1 MTAWQSS
8 ERLKPELENSPFSK
22 PDSNESQSTRGISP
36 KEMEPTN
43 GDGHER
49 TLLER
54 TNTRDSSESR
64 IRVCQPVPRRRN
76 VCASNM
82 QTAGTLFDGFR
93 SVSFSSQSSSDLS
106 GTESENLSSS
116 LSGRNRSVNFSPKV
130 EIVNSDPSARTEIPE
145 LTLRASF
152 SSRSL
157 DHLLEG
163 DHVFGHYR
171 AILAG
176 YPGWCPMETDYTVS
190 VLVQLNFMGVI
201 LSFFDLKITFTSYF
215 KGTGH
220 DIFV

>member
-1 MTAWQSS
+1 
-8 ERLKPELENSPFSK
+8 
-22 PDSNESQSTRGISP
+22 
-36 KEMEPTN
+36 
-43 GDGHER
+43 
-49 TLLER
+49 
-54 TNTRDSSESR
+54 
-64 IRVCQPVPRRRN
+64 
-76 VCASNM
+76 M
-82 QTAGTLFDGFR
+82 QTAGPLFDGFR

-116 LSGRNRSVNFSPKV
+116 LSGRNRSVTFSPKV
-130 EIVNSDPSARTEIPE
+130 EIVSSDPSTQAEIPE

-163 DHVFGHYR
+163 DHVFGNYR

-176 YPGWCPMETDYTVS
+176 YPGWCPIETDYTVS

-201 LSFFDLKITFTSYF
+201 LSFFDFKITFTSYC